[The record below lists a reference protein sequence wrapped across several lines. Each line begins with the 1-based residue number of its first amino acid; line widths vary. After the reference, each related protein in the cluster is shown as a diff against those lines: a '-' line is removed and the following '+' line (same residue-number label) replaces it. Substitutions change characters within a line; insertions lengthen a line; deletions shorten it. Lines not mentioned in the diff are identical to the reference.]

1 MRAYLVGD
9 DATHAGQAAAA
20 RAITAAAT
28 AGPSGGPGR
37 PPARRSRR
45 KQPNADA
52 ADAEHATETDTE
64 TATQSPFL
72 GEPAGQ
78 GVPRSAVISPLG
90 SAQTEHGWP
99 PPAADLT
106 ALGESQSLPSATV
119 GLFGSIES
127 RLVAEGTEPDP
138 ITPGPSDSLWDRC
151 PWLDDLR
158 DVPKDASWPR
168 LMTGP
173 HPQAVDSYGAEATKW
188 LREATGLRLRW
199 WQELWITRALEH
211 DDAGDLVWIDDLTS
225 TARQVGKSVG
235 IRGIALWRLH
245 QAERFGGEQL
255 VLHTGKDLPVCKEV
269 QRPARVWARARNG
282 YGVRESNGSEE
293 ISTDD
298 GSRWLVRGKGSVY
311 GYAASVGLV
320 DEAWGVAPEV
330 VEDGIE
336 PTLGDRCSAQLWLIS
351 TAHRRASS
359 LMPLRRATAIGEMAE
374 PSTTLLIE
382 WSAPRTASIDDREA
396 WRLASPHWTP
406 NRARLLESKLRRAE
420 RGVSDDPDEDDPVEA
435 FRSQWLNI
443 WPARREALTGRD
455 EPLLTAPEL
464 WPAASDLYAELP
476 ERLYIAVEDW
486 FGIGAAAAVAGVM
499 DDGRILVSGATFHDR
514 GEACAWAAW
523 MARSHPHSVLLL
535 GASIADDEAVV
546 QIDVASTETRGR
558 AETRQA
564 LPKVR
569 ELVNAGR
576 VMHDGGTELTTQ
588 VIGMRV
594 LPGSEGGLSVS
605 PRSPRS
611 DLARAAAWAV
621 HAVANQPVPLPFFVH

>member
-1 MRAYLVGD
+1 L
-9 DATHAGQAAAA
+9 
-20 RAITAAAT
+20 
-28 AGPSGGPGR
+28 PG
-37 PPARRSRR
+37 
-45 KQPNADA
+45 
-52 ADAEHATETDTE
+52 
-64 TATQSPFL
+64 
-72 GEPAGQ
+72 
-78 GVPRSAVISPLG
+78 
-90 SAQTEHGWP
+90 
-99 PPAADLT
+99 
-106 ALGESQSLPSATV
+106 ATV

-138 ITPGPSDSLWDRC
+138 ITPGPSDSVWDQC

-173 HPQAVDSYGAEATKW
+173 HPQAVGSYGGEATKW
-188 LREATGLRLRW
+188 LREDTGLRLRW
-199 WQELWITRALEH
+199 WQEFWITRALEC
-211 DDAGDLVWIDDLTS
+211 DADGALVWIDVLSS

-235 IRGIALWRLH
+235 VRGVALWRLQ
-245 QAERFGGEQL
+245 QAGRFGGEQL

-269 QRPARVWARARNG
+269 QRPARVWARSHAG

-320 DEAWGVAPEV
+320 DEAWGVASEV

-351 TAHRRASS
+351 TGHRRASS
-359 LMPLRRATAIGEMAE
+359 LYPLRRATAIGEMSE
-374 PSTTLLIE
+374 PSTTLMIE

-455 EPLLTAPEL
+455 EPLVTDPDL
-464 WPAASDLYAELP
+464 WSQASNLYAELP

-486 FGIGAAAAVAGVM
+486 FGIGAAAAVAGVCE
-499 DDGRILVSGATFHDR
+499 DGRIMVSGATFHDR

-535 GASIADDEAVV
+535 GASIADDEAVQ
-546 QIDVASTETRGR
+546 QIEVAATETRGR

-576 VMHDGGTELTTQ
+576 VIHDGGTELTTQ
-588 VIGMRV
+588 IVGMRV

-611 DLARAAAWAV
+611 DLARSAAWAV
-621 HAVANQPVPLPFFVH
+621 HAVATQPVPLPFFVH